1 VIPLRD
7 ANPTRRTPLVTLSL
21 IGACFVVFA
30 GELGVL
36 ASGGQAALDAFITR
50 WGVVPAELTAA
61 WRAGDYLSTETA
73 TLVTSQFLHGGWFH
87 LLGNMWFLYVF
98 GNNVEDAMGHLRFFI
113 FYMVT
118 GLGAAAAQVLAGP
131 GSAVPMVGASGAI
144 SGVMGAYV
152 ILYPL
157 VRVHTLVF
165 LGFLVTRVALPA
177 YLMLGYWFLIQ
188 ILGGLPKLAGGAAG
202 GVAFWAH
209 VGGFVAG
216 ALLVPLFKDKVLLA
230 RHRRARY
237 FSGARSRAF

>member
-1 VIPLRD
+1 
-7 ANPTRRTPLVTLSL
+7 
-21 IGACFVVFA
+21 
-30 GELGVL
+30 
-36 ASGGQAALDAFITR
+36 
-50 WGVVPAELTAA
+50 
-61 WRAGDYLSTETA
+61 
-73 TLVTSQFLHGGWFH
+73 
-87 LLGNMWFLYVF
+87 
-98 GNNVEDAMGHLRFFI
+98 
-113 FYMVT
+113 
-118 GLGAAAAQVLAGP
+118 
-131 GSAVPMVGASGAI
+131 
-144 SGVMGAYV
+144 MGAYV